1 MSATFP
7 ATPCVRICVVD
18 PVSALCIGCGRTIAE
33 IAAWPTMSE
42 ADRVAVM
49 GGLEARLRE
58 ARSRARRGQRARHAA
73 MMRLFAPL
81 AILAAMAAVLVLTP
95 AETRIF
101 GLDHRELAAAATLL
115 AMLVYLLSAA
125 RPSDVARVASSV
137 AVWAALLVALTGVY
151 AYRFEAADFF
161 DRVTAELL
169 PSEPQVGQGGEVIVN
184 RRLSG
189 EFAVAARVDG
199 ARVTFLFD
207 TGASMVVLTAA
218 DARKA
223 GIDTRGLAFDV
234 PVATA
239 NGPLSRP
246 RSGSIRS
253 RSGRSSC
260 ATSPRSS
267 PGPGRSKRACSA

>member
-1 MSATFP
+1 
-7 ATPCVRICVVD
+7 
-18 PVSALCIGCGRTIAE
+18 
-33 IAAWPTMSE
+33 
-42 ADRVAVM
+42 
-49 GGLEARLRE
+49 
-58 ARSRARRGQRARHAA
+58 
-73 MMRLFAPL
+73 MMRLFVPL
-81 AILAAMAAVLVLTP
+81 AILAAMAAVLVLMP

-101 GLDHRELAAAATLL
+101 GLHHRELVAAAALL
-115 AMLVYLLSAA
+115 AMLIYLLSAA

-161 DRVTAELL
+161 DRVAAELL
-169 PSEPQVGQGGEVIVN
+169 PSEPQVGQGGEVMIN

-223 GIDTRGLAFDV
+223 GIDTRGLVFDV

-239 NGPLSRP
+239 NGPALAAEIRLDQVAVGPIVMRNVPALVARP
-246 RSGSIRS
+246 GALEESLLGMSFLERLKSYTVER
-253 RSGRSSC
+253 GRLILT
-260 ATSPRSS
+260 AR
-267 PGPGRSKRACSA
+267 